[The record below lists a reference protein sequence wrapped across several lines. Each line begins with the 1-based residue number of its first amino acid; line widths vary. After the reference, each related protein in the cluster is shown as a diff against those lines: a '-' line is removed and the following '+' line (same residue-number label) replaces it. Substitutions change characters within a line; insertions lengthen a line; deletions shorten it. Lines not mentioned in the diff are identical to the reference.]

1 MTDGTAWLA
10 GGDEYMNVA
19 IQTRSS
25 QLNVHSY
32 LAPTKSIKMPTVIE
46 ETHSPIRGGH
56 PDARPRISRPL
67 EYSGSLDRYQNQDLT
82 PVIGR
87 EYEGLQVAE
96 ILQSSDRDQL
106 IQDLA
111 ATSRLN

>member
-1 MTDGTAWLA
+1 
-10 GGDEYMNVA
+10 
-19 IQTRSS
+19 
-25 QLNVHSY
+25 
-32 LAPTKSIKMPTVIE
+32 MPTIIE

-67 EYSGSLDRYQNQDLT
+67 EYSGSLGRYQHQDLT

-96 ILQSSDRDQL
+96 ILQSPDRDQL

-111 ATSRLN
+111 ATSRLNQPLSPMAKTDGISFESRRGLPP

>member
-1 MTDGTAWLA
+1 
-10 GGDEYMNVA
+10 
-19 IQTRSS
+19 
-25 QLNVHSY
+25 
-32 LAPTKSIKMPTVIE
+32 MPTVIE

-56 PDARPRISRPL
+56 SDARPRISRPL

-96 ILQSSDRDQL
+96 ILQSPDRDQL

-111 ATSRLN
+111 ATSRLNQALSPVAKTDGISFESRRGLPS